1 MKNWQK
7 RALRTFIQAFSGVI
21 ATQLVTYQGQELTKT
36 VVISLVAS
44 AVASG
49 ISAVMNLNEQKGF
62 DFYEY
67 YIKRY

>member
-21 ATQLVTYQGQELTKT
+21 ATQLLAYQGQELTKT

-44 AVASG
+44 GVASG
-49 ISAVMNLNEQKGF
+49 ISAVMNLNE
-62 DFYEY
+62 
-67 YIKRY
+67 

>member
-1 MKNWQK
+1 MKEWQK

-21 ATQLVTYQGQELTKT
+21 ATQLLAYQGQELTKT

-49 ISAVMNLNEQKGF
+49 ISAVMNLNEN
-62 DFYEY
+62 
-67 YIKRY
+67 

>member
-7 RALRTFIQAFSGVI
+7 RALRTFLQSFAGTI
-21 ATQLVTYQGQELTKT
+21 ATQLTIYQGQELTKT

-49 ISAVMNLNEQKGF
+49 ISAVMNVNE
-62 DFYEY
+62 
-67 YIKRY
+67 

>member
-1 MKNWQK
+1 MKEWQK

-21 ATQLVTYQGQELTKT
+21 ATQLLAYQGQELSKT

-49 ISAVMNLNEQKGF
+49 ISAVMNLNEEK
-62 DFYEY
+62 
-67 YIKRY
+67 

>member
-1 MKNWQK
+1 VKEWQK

-21 ATQLVTYQGQELTKT
+21 ATQLLAYQGQELSKT

-49 ISAVMNLNEQKGF
+49 ISAVMNLNEEK
-62 DFYEY
+62 
-67 YIKRY
+67 